1 MVNFQT
7 MNTTCSHPVDA
18 FLNEQTPD
26 RIRARYRALADTA
39 QTADFGAL
47 DADVVVIDTETTGVS
62 YKSDELTQIAAARMV
77 KGQITEW
84 FVTFVNPGKP
94 IPEEIQHL
102 TDIHDSDV
110 ADAPTPAEAL
120 SKLVEFV
127 GKSDLVAHNASFD
140 RHFCT
145 NHEEGAPLK
154 DNAWIDSLD
163 LARIALPRLR
173 GHRLIDLVHAF
184 GTTESTHRADD
195 DVAATCQVYRVLL
208 AAVQSMPADLIH
220 LISGFAT
227 VEEWPA
233 VKVFQH
239 FDEQNIQADGGKEP
253 AFSLRAMRYAHTKGL
268 KTTNKLD
275 AAQIVDPYYEFEDGQ
290 KPQMVFPDAEQ
301 IDAAF
306 DEMGLVGSSYDDYEA
321 RAEQI
326 EMSQAVSRAFR
337 QSRNLVVE
345 AGTGVGKSMAYLV
358 PAVLAAKESGVTI
371 GIATKTNN
379 LLDQLVNKELPLL
392 DQALSDEGG
401 VSFMPLK
408 GFSHYPCMLQ
418 IERVLREGPGYV
430 DVMGQ
435 ELHQAPVLAALLS
448 FIEQSDYDDIDAL
461 KIDYRRLPR
470 WRITSTSQECLRR
483 KCPFFG
489 TTCFVH
495 GARQQAQGADIVVT
509 NHSMLFCDLQ
519 ADGGLLP
526 PIRYWVVDEAHGAEE
541 EGRKA
546 FSVEVSSEEL
556 ERIARKVASDKPSQN
571 MFLRVERRFGE
582 RAIEQEIQAGNNG
595 SPGEATTTL
604 YGLTAKARAAGVRF
618 QQAVGFYCMHVKDLL
633 YYEPRTGANK
643 GYERIELWVNDEIRH
658 GSAFQE
664 LVDHAHVMTNAIE
677 QLITASQELVG
688 WLEGLEGA
696 AAIQREIAATTLELR
711 EVLNACE
718 VIFYSPTPVYAYA
731 AELSK
736 TRGKYNDTLKALMM
750 NIGDHLNETLFANTF
765 SVVFTSATVAID
777 GSFDVYSQ
785 ALGLNTSEKSQTDFL
800 QLDSS
805 YDFDTNMTI
814 YVPTDMPDPTEPSY
828 LSKLQKLLVAVHKAQ
843 QGSTLTLFT
852 NRREMESC
860 YKVVQ
865 PALVEDGLRLSC
877 QRKGVSVKNLRDEF
891 VKDEHLSLMALK
903 SFWEG
908 FDAPGATL
916 KTVVIPKLPFK
927 KPSDP
932 LSCERQQNDS
942 RAWAHYVL
950 PEAIIETKQA
960 AGRLIRNA
968 TDTGNLILADHRL
981 VSKGYGKKFLSS
993 MPSKNVKMM
1002 TIAQIAREIEEGNK

>member
-1 MVNFQT
+1 
-7 MNTTCSHPVDA
+7 MNTRDQHPIDA
-18 FLNEQTPD
+18 FLNEQTPK
-26 RIRARYRALADTA
+26 RIRTRYREIVDAVK
-39 QTADFGAL
+39 TADFGSL

-102 TDIHDSDV
+102 TNIHDADV
-110 ADAPTPAEAL
+110 VDAPTPAEAL
-120 SKLVEFV
+120 RQLVDFV
-127 GKSDLVAHNASFD
+127 GDSDLVAHNAGFD

-145 NHEEGAPLK
+145 NHPEGEPLRQ
-154 DNAWIDSLD
+154 NAWIDSLD
-163 LARIALPRLR
+163 IARIALPRLK

-208 AAVQSMPADLIH
+208 AAVQAMPADIVH
-220 LISGFAT
+220 LIAGFAT
-227 VEEWPA
+227 QEEWPS
-233 VKVFQH
+233 VKVFQY
-239 FDEQNIQADGGKEP
+239 FDAQNMASNGGKVEP
-253 AFSLRAMRYAHTKGL
+253 FSLRSMRYAHTKDL
-268 KTTNKLD
+268 KSEAKTD
-275 AAQIVDPYYEFEDGQ
+275 PAQIADPYYLPEDGREQ
-290 KPQMVFPDAEQ
+290 SLSFPDEFRVT
-301 IDAAF
+301 DAFSA
-306 DEMGLVGSSYDDYEA
+306 MGMVGASYDNYEA
-321 RAEQI
+321 RAEQV
-326 EMSQAVSRAFR
+326 EMSQAVTRAFSK
-337 QSRNLVVE
+337 SRNLVVE

-358 PAVLAAKESGVTI
+358 PAALAAKDSGITI

-392 DQALSDEGG
+392 DQALQDTGG
-401 VSFMPLK
+401 ISFAPLK
-408 GFSHYPCMLQ
+408 GFTHYPCMLQ
-418 IERVLREGPGYV
+418 VDRVLREGPRYV

-435 ELHQAPVLAALLS
+435 LLHQAPSLAALVS
-448 FIEQSDYDDIDAL
+448 FIEQSDYDDIDTL
-461 KIDYRRLPR
+461 KIDYRRIPR
-470 WRITSTSQECLRR
+470 WRITSNSQECLRR
-483 KCPFFG
+483 KCPYYG
-489 TTCFVH
+489 TSCFVH
-495 GARQQAQGADIVVT
+495 GARMQAQSADIVVT
-509 NHSMLFCDLQ
+509 NYSMLFCDLQ

-541 EGRKA
+541 EGRRA
-546 FSVEVSSEEL
+546 FSVEVSSETL
-556 ERIARKVASDKPSQN
+556 EHIARKVASEKPSVN
-571 MFLRVERRFGE
+571 MFLRVERRFGQATINQ
-582 RAIEQEIQAGNNG
+582 AIQPGNNG
-595 SPGEATTTL
+595 AAGEATTTL
-604 YGLTAKARAAGVRF
+604 FALSAKARAAGVRF
-618 QQAVGFYCMHVKDLL
+618 GQAVQFYCQHVKDLL

-643 GYERIELWVNDEIRH
+643 GYERIELWINDEIRH

-664 LVDHAHVMTNAIE
+664 LVDHAKVMTNAAE
-677 QLITASQELVG
+677 QLITASQELVA

-696 AAIQREIAATTLELR
+696 AALQREIAATTLELK
-711 EVLNACE
+711 EVLSACE
-718 VIFYSPTPVYAYA
+718 TVFYSPTPLYAYA
-731 AELSK
+731 AELYK
-736 TRGKYNDTLKALMM
+736 TKDRHSDKLQALMM

-765 SVVFTSATVAID
+765 SVVFTSATIAID
-777 GSFDVYSQ
+777 GSFDVFER
-785 ALGLNTSEKSQTDFL
+785 ALGLNSSEKSATDYL

-805 YDFDTNMTI
+805 YDFDENMVI
-814 YVPTDMPDPTEPSY
+814 YVPTDMPEPNEPSY

-843 QGSTLTLFT
+843 GGSTLTLFT

-865 PALVEDGLRLSC
+865 PALAAEDLRLTC

-932 LSCERQQNDS
+932 LSCERQQNDN

-968 TDTGNLILADHRL
+968 NDTGNLILADHRL
-981 VSKGYGKKFLSS
+981 ISKGYGKKFLNS
-993 MPSKNVKMM
+993 MPSKNIRLL
-1002 TIAQIAREIEEGNK
+1002 TTAQIAREIEESSR

>member
-1 MVNFQT
+1 
-7 MNTTCSHPVDA
+7 MNTTHTHPVDA
-18 FLNEQTPD
+18 FLNEQTPE
-26 RIRARYRALADTA
+26 RVRERYRALAEA
-39 QTADFGAL
+39 AKTADFGDL

-102 TDIHDSDV
+102 TNIHDSDV
-110 ADAPTPAEAL
+110 ADAPTPQEAVA
-120 SKLVEFV
+120 KLVEFV
-127 GKSDLVAHNASFD
+127 GTSDLVAHNAGFD
-140 RHFCT
+140 RYFCT
-145 NHEEGAPLK
+145 KHPAGAALK
-154 DNAWIDSLD
+154 ANAWIDSLD
-163 LARIALPRLR
+163 LARVALPRLT
-173 GHRLIDLVHAF
+173 GHRLTDLVHAF
-184 GTTESTHRADD
+184 GTAESTHRADD

-208 AAVQSMPADLIH
+208 AAVQAMPADLVH
-220 LISGFAT
+220 LIAGFAT
-227 VEEWPA
+227 VDEWA
-233 VKVFQH
+233 SVKVFQYI
-239 FDEQNIQADGGKEP
+239 DEQNIAANGGKIEP
-253 AFSLRAMRYAHTKGL
+253 FSLRAMRYAHTKQL
-268 KTTNKLD
+268 RAQNKLD
-275 AAQIVDPYYEFEDGQ
+275 AAQLADPFYQPEEGAPAGLSFPTAQQIED
-290 KPQMVFPDAEQ
+290 
-301 IDAAF
+301 AF
-306 DEMGLVGSSYDDYEA
+306 MADGLVGASYSDYEA
-321 RAEQI
+321 RQEQV
-326 EMSQAVSRAFR
+326 EMSQAVARAFA

-358 PAVLAAKESGVTI
+358 PVVLAARQSGITV

-392 DQALSDEGG
+392 NDALAEEGG

-408 GFSHYPCMLQ
+408 GFSHYPCLLH
-418 IERVLREGPGYV
+418 IDRLLREGPQFV
-430 DVMGQ
+430 EVTGQ
-435 ELHQAPVLAALLS
+435 QLHQAPALAALVS
-448 FIEQSDYDDIDAL
+448 FIEQSDYDDIDTL
-461 KIDYRRLPR
+461 KIDYRRVPR
-470 WRITSTSQECLRR
+470 WRITSSSQECLRR

-495 GARQQAQGADIVVT
+495 GARQQAQSADVVVT

-526 PIRYWVVDEAHGAEE
+526 NIRYWVVDEAHGAEE

-556 ERIARKVASDKPSQN
+556 ERIASKVASDKPSQN
-571 MFLRVERRFGE
+571 VFLRVERRFGADVIAE
-582 RAIEQEIQAGNNG
+582 EITPGNNG
-595 SPGEATTTL
+595 TGGEATTTL
-604 YGLTAKARAAGVRF
+604 YALSAKARAAGVRF
-618 QQAVGFYCMHVKDLL
+618 QQAVNFYCMHVKDLL

-643 GYERIELWVNDEIRH
+643 GYERIELWVNNEIRH
-658 GSAFQE
+658 GSAFQQ
-664 LVDHAHVMTNAIE
+664 LVDHAKVMTNATE

-696 AAIQREIAATTLELR
+696 ASLQREIAAMTLGLR
-711 EVLNACE
+711 EILNACE
-718 VIFYSPTPVYAYA
+718 VIFFQPTPLYAYA

-736 TRGKYNDTLKALMM
+736 TRDRHNDTLKALMM
-750 NIGDHLNETLFANTF
+750 NIGDHLDETLFANTF
-765 SVVFTSATVAID
+765 SVVFTSATIAID
-777 GSFDVYSQ
+777 GSFDVFGN
-785 ALGLNTSEKSQTDFL
+785 AMGLNRSEKSQSDFL

-814 YVPTDMPDPTEPSY
+814 YVPTDMPEPTEPSY

-843 QGSTLTLFT
+843 GGSTLTLFT

-860 YKVVQ
+860 FKVVQ
-865 PALVEDGLRLSC
+865 PAVVADDLRLVC

-891 VKDEHLSLMALK
+891 VKDESLSLMALK

-950 PEAIIETKQA
+950 PDAIIETKQA

-968 TDTGNLILADHRL
+968 NDTGNLILADHRL
-981 VSKGYGKKFLSS
+981 ISKGYGKKFLNS
-993 MPSKNVKMM
+993 MPSRNIKMM
-1002 TIAQIAREIEEGNK
+1002 TIAQIAHEIEQGR